1 MIEVS
6 TPIIPEVTMFI
17 NNNILHIIDQ
27 MNIQEYTDT
36 ELKEFLPMEANN
48 TRAKSVLET
57 LVNIIKNT
65 NPVKINAM
73 DYNVAYMLHSII
85 DTYCQ
90 IKGDE
95 IYDFPYKEELEREV
109 SQDADIVMKNIQK
122 KWGSAKNIN
131 TELFRE
137 SEWDFD
143 QEGI

>member
-27 MNIQEYTDT
+27 MNIREYTDT

-48 TRAKSVLET
+48 IQAKDVLET
-57 LVNIIKNT
+57 LVNMIKKRE
-65 NPVKINAM
+65 PVKISGM
-73 DYNVAYMLHSII
+73 DYNVAYMLHAII

-95 IYDFPYKEELEREV
+95 VYTFPYKEELEREV
-109 SQDADIVMKNIQK
+109 SQDADIAMKNIQK

-143 QEGI
+143 